1 MLKRLNL
8 QIEGIVQGVGFR
20 PFVFSLAK
28 KYNLSGWVLNNSKG
42 VEIEIEG
49 TEHDG
54 KGFLAALREKAPS
67 LSRIQAVHVQE
78 IPVTGDAS
86 FMILESKELPDR
98 LPLISPDTDVCKD
111 CLRELF
117 DPADRRYRYPFINC
131 TNCGPRFTIIKDIP
145 YDRDRTTMQPFTMC
159 PECEHEYNN
168 PLDRR
173 FHAQPVGCWQCGPR
187 LMLLDGNGNEIPAG
201 DPIQKTIELL
211 LDGSI
216 VAIKGLG
223 GFHLAV
229 DATANTS
236 VLRLRERKHREEKP
250 FAIMVRD
257 IEKARHLCCISAEE
271 EEILLSRLKPIL
283 LLRKKPNDLIAE
295 SVAPRNQFFGI
306 MLPYTPV
313 HHLIL
318 DSSFE
323 ALVMTSANITE
334 EPLTKGNDEALERL
348 HGIAD
353 YFLVHNRDIHIRADD
368 SILRTMAGKLSI
380 QRRSRGLVPLAIP
393 LLEKGAE
400 VLACG
405 GELKNTICLTKDTNA
420 FLSQYIGSMDNAET
434 LRIFIESV
442 DHLQKIL
449 QVKPEVIAHD
459 LHPDYRATRYALAQ
473 HNVKLIGVQHH
484 FAHVVSCL
492 AEHSLAGP
500 AIGVAFDGTGYGDDG
515 LIWGS
520 EFFTF
525 DYAHYV
531 RKAHFSYVPLPG
543 GDAAAIEPYRMA
555 ISYLYQTFKDGVL
568 SLDLPVVNRYRDRL
582 GTLLTMMDRKINSPL
597 TSSCGRLFDAVAALA
612 DLRYVM
618 SFEGQA
624 PMELEMAMAVDHDD
638 FYNYQIMPD
647 EDGTCATISFDAMVR
662 GIVKDIENNMG
673 PGIISSRFHNT
684 IVCVIADMCE
694 RIRKQ
699 EGLDLVALSGG
710 VFQNLYLLTRAVA
723 TLQQKGFR
731 VLTHEHVPTNDG
743 GIALGQAVV
752 ARRACR

>member
-1 MLKRLNL
+1 MIKRFNL
-8 QIEGIVQGVGFR
+8 QIKGIVQGVGFR

-28 KYNLSGWVLNNSKG
+28 KHNLSGWVLNNSQG

-49 TEHDG
+49 SENNS
-54 KGFLAALREKAPS
+54 KEFIALLQASAPP
-67 LSRIQAVHVQE
+67 LSRIQSVHVQE
-78 IPVTGDAS
+78 IPVTGDAL

-98 LPLISPDTDVCKD
+98 LPLISPDTDVCED

-145 YDRDRTTMQPFTMC
+145 YDRHRTTMQPFTMC
-159 PECEHEYNN
+159 PECALEYNN
-168 PLDRR
+168 PHDRR

-187 LMLLDGNGNEIPAG
+187 LMLLDGDGNEIPAA
-201 DPIQKTIELL
+201 DPIQKTVELL

-229 DATANTS
+229 DATSNAS
-236 VLRLRERKHREEKP
+236 VLRLRERKLREEKP

-257 IEKARHLCCISAEE
+257 IEKARQLCFISAEE
-271 EEILLSRLKPIL
+271 EDILLSRLKPIL
-283 LLRKKPNDLIAE
+283 LLRKNPNNLIAE
-295 SVAPRNQFFGI
+295 SVAPRNRFLGI

-318 DSSFE
+318 DSGFQ

-334 EPLTKGNDEALERL
+334 EPLAKGNDEALERL

-353 YFLVHNRDIHIRADD
+353 YFLLHNRDIHIRADD

-380 QRRSRGLVPLAIP
+380 QRRSRGLVPFAIP
-393 LLEKGAE
+393 LVEKGTE

-405 GELKNTICLTKDTNA
+405 GELKNTLCLTKGANA
-420 FLSQYIGSMDNAET
+420 FLSQYIGTMDNAET
-434 LRIFIESV
+434 LRIFLESV

-449 QVKPEVIAHD
+449 QVKPDVIAHD
-459 LHPDYRATRYALAQ
+459 LHPDYRATRYALEQ
-473 HNVKLIGVQHH
+473 QNIKLIGVQHH
-484 FAHVVSCL
+484 FAHVVSCI
-492 AEHSLAGP
+492 AEHSLTGP

-531 RKAHFSYVPLPG
+531 RKAHFSYIPMPG
-543 GDAAAIEPYRMA
+543 GDAAAKEPYRMA
-555 ISYLYQTFKDGVL
+555 ISYLYQTYKDAVF
-568 SLDLPVVNRYRDRL
+568 SLDLPVVNRYRARL
-582 GTLLTMMDRKINSPL
+582 GTLVAMMERRINSPL
-597 TSSCGRLFDAVAALA
+597 TSSCGRLFDAVAALT

-618 SFEGQA
+618 TFEGQA
-624 PMELEMAMAVDHDD
+624 PMELEMAMSGEHEDCYH
-638 FYNYQIMPD
+638 YQIK
-647 EDGTCATISFDAMVR
+647 DGICAAISFESMVR
-662 GIVKDIENNMG
+662 EIVDDIGNNVG
-673 PGIISSRFHNT
+673 LDIISSRFHNT
-684 IVCVIADMCE
+684 IMCVIVDMCE
-694 RIRKQ
+694 RIRAQ
-699 EGLDLVALSGG
+699 DGLDIVALSGG
-710 VFQNLYLLTRAVA
+710 VFQNLYLLTRTVA
-723 TLQQKGFR
+723 ALQRKGFR
-731 VLTHEHVPTNDG
+731 VLTHEQVPTNDG

-752 ARRACR
+752 ARRACQ

>member
-1 MLKRLNL
+1 MIKRFHLL
-8 QIEGIVQGVGFR
+8 IKGIVQGVGFR

-28 KYNLSGWVLNNSKG
+28 KHNLSGWVLNNSQG

-49 TEHDG
+49 SEHNG
-54 KGFLAALREKAPS
+54 KEFIALLQAQAPP
-67 LSRIQAVHVQE
+67 LSRIQSVHVQE

-98 LPLISPDTDVCKD
+98 LPLISPDTDVCED

-145 YDRDRTTMQPFTMC
+145 YDRHRTTMQPFTMC
-159 PECEHEYNN
+159 PECAHEYNN
-168 PLDRR
+168 PHDRR

-187 LMLLDGNGNEIPAG
+187 LMLLDGDGNEIPAA
-201 DPIQKTIELL
+201 DPIQKTVELL

-229 DATANTS
+229 DAASNAS
-236 VLRLRERKHREEKP
+236 VLRLRERKLREEKP

-257 IEKARHLCCISAEE
+257 IEKARQLCFISAEE
-271 EEILLSRLKPIL
+271 EDILLSRLKPIL
-283 LLRKKPNDLIAE
+283 LLRKKPGDLIAE
-295 SVAPRNQFFGI
+295 SIAPRNRFLGI

-318 DSSFE
+318 DSTFA

-334 EPLTKGNDEALERL
+334 EPLARRNDEALERL

-380 QRRSRGLVPLAIP
+380 QRRSRGLVPIAIP

-405 GELKNTICLTKDTNA
+405 GELKNTICLTKGANA
-420 FLSQYIGSMDNAET
+420 FLSQYIGTMDNAET
-434 LRIFIESV
+434 LRIFLESV

-449 QVKPEVIAHD
+449 QVKPDVIAHD
-459 LHPDYRATRYALAQ
+459 LHPDYRATRYALEQ
-473 HNVKLIGVQHH
+473 QNIKLLGVQHH
-484 FAHVVSCL
+484 FAHVVSCI

-531 RKAHFSYVPLPG
+531 RKAHFSYIPMPG
-543 GDAAAIEPYRMA
+543 GDAAAKEPYRMA
-555 ISYLYQTFKDGVL
+555 ISYLYQTYKDAVF
-568 SLDLPVVNRYRDRL
+568 SLDLPVVTRYRDRL
-582 GTLLTMMDRKINSPL
+582 DTLVSMMERRINSPL
-597 TSSCGRLFDAVAALA
+597 TSSCGRLFDAVAALS

-618 SFEGQA
+618 TFEGQA
-624 PMELEMAMAVDHDD
+624 PMELEMAMSGEHEDCYH
-638 FYNYQIMPD
+638 YQID
-647 EDGTCATISFDAMVR
+647 DGICAAISFESMVR
-662 GIVKDIENNMG
+662 AIVEDIGNNVG

-694 RIRKQ
+694 RIRAQ
-699 EGLDLVALSGG
+699 DGLDIVALSGG

-723 TLQQKGFR
+723 ALQQKGFR
-731 VLTHEHVPTNDG
+731 VLTHQQVPTNDG

-752 ARRACR
+752 ARRAYKK

>member
-1 MLKRLNL
+1 
-8 QIEGIVQGVGFR
+8 VQGVGFR

-28 KYNLSGWVLNNSKG
+28 KHNLSGWVLNNSKG

-49 TEHDG
+49 SEQNG
-54 KGFLAALREKAPS
+54 KEFIALLQANAPP
-67 LSRIQAVHVQE
+67 LSRIQSVHIQE
-78 IPVTGDAS
+78 ISVTGDAS
-86 FMILESKELPDR
+86 FVILESKELPDR
-98 LPLISPDTDVCKD
+98 LPLISPDTDVCED
-111 CLRELF
+111 CIRELF

-145 YDRDRTTMQPFTMC
+145 YDRNRTTMHSFTMC
-159 PECEHEYNN
+159 PECEQEYNN
-168 PLDRR
+168 PHDRR

-187 LMLLDGNGNEIPAG
+187 LMLLDGKGNEILAD

-211 LDGSI
+211 LDSSI

-229 DATANTS
+229 DAAVNAS

-257 IEKARHLCCISAEE
+257 IERARQLCFISAEE

-283 LLRKKPNDLIAE
+283 LLRKKPGDLIAE
-295 SVAPRNQFFGI
+295 SVAPRNRFLGI

-318 DSSFE
+318 DSSFA

-353 YFLVHNRDIHIRADD
+353 FFLVHNRDIHIRADD

-405 GELKNTICLTKDTNA
+405 GELKNTICLTKGTNA
-420 FLSQYIGSMDNAET
+420 FLSQYIGTMDNAET
-434 LRIFIESV
+434 LRIFLESV

-449 QVKPEVIAHD
+449 QVKLEVIAHD
-459 LHPDYRATRYALAQ
+459 LHPDYRATRYAREQ

-484 FAHVVSCL
+484 FAHVVSCI

-531 RKAHFSYVPLPG
+531 RKAHFSYVPMPG
-543 GDAAAIEPYRMA
+543 GDAAAKEPYRMA
-555 ISYLYQTFKDGVL
+555 ISYLYQTFKDEVS

-582 GTLLTMMDRKINSPL
+582 DTLLAMMDRKINSPL
-597 TSSCGRLFDAVAALA
+597 TSSCGRLFDAVAALT

-618 SFEGQA
+618 TFEGQA
-624 PMELEMAMAVDHDD
+624 AMELEMAIAEEHDD
-638 FYNYQIMPD
+638 FYNYQIMSGED
-647 EDGTCATISFDAMVR
+647 EMCTTISFDFMVR
-662 GIVKDIENNMG
+662 GIVKDMG
-673 PGIISSRFHNT
+673 DNVSPGIISSRFHNT
-684 IVCVIADMCE
+684 IVQVITDVCE

-699 EGLDLVALSGG
+699 DGLDVVALSGG
-710 VFQNLYLLTRAVA
+710 VFQNLYLLTRTVA
-723 TLQQKGFR
+723 ALEQKGFS
-731 VLTHEHVPTNDG
+731 VFTHEQVPTNDG

-752 ARRACR
+752 ARRACQ